1 MVDFLAENN
10 LCGQA
15 IVRIVSRGNAIIGEL
30 LRLSEFIPPAL
41 RIRDKSESQQKFVDI
56 VCDFTY
62 FKSAEAFELKI
73 DSRPDLQDLD
83 EEFRENYTEILTRF
97 YLVFESVHKYIIDL
111 NRYLEE
117 LNEGIYIQQTLETVL
132 LNEDGKQLLC
142 EALYLY
148 GVMLLVIDQRMEG
161 DVRERMLVSYYRYS
175 GARSSADSN
184 VDDVCK
190 LLRSTEY
197 SAGLGPSKRPPGY
210 PETYFQRVP
219 ISETFVSMLLGRLRS
234 DDIYNQ
240 LSAYPLPEHRS
251 TALGTQATMLYIIL
265 YFQPSVLHTQ
275 QAKMREIVD
284 KFFPDNWVISIYMGM
299 TVNLMEAWEPYKA
312 ARTALNNTMDQAN
325 IREQACRHASK
336 VEAVSK
342 DVQRF
347 LKEGM
352 LTDQY
357 VLNSI
362 PKLLN
367 SLRDCNVSLRWSMLH
382 TAEDAYDLGNKRS
395 RQVRDQV
402 ITDAQYNPLAVFQ
415 LLLDTAHFEFLLKE
429 MFRQML
435 AEKQSKWESYRQE
448 GCDHMVEL
456 AEVFSGNKPLM
467 HLKKNENLQAWF
479 REMSKQIA
487 SLSYDDA
494 MATGRKTVQLIQ
506 ALEEV
511 QEFHQLESNL
521 QVKQYLADTR
531 TFLHQMIRT
540 SNIREDVLITLH
552 IVGDLTYAWKIIDS
566 YTTIMQEGIKRD
578 PSLVTKLRATFLKL
592 ASALDLP
599 LLRINQANSPDLVS
613 VSQYYS
619 GELVAYVRKVLQI
632 IPESMFELLA
642 RVVHFQTRSIVEVPT
657 RLNKDK
663 LRDYAQLDARWQVAK
678 LTHAI
683 SVFTEGIL
691 MMKTTLVGI
700 IKVDPKQLLE
710 DGIRKELVQQV
721 SAALNSNLRF
731 NPKAKTS
738 ELLGKLEE
746 MAAQMDGFRRS
757 FEYIQDYVSIYS
769 LKIWQEEVS
778 RIINYNVEQECN
790 SFLRTKILDW
800 QSIYQSSHIPIPKFP
815 PIDESVTFIGRL
827 CREIL
832 RVTDPRTTC
841 YVDQLSTWYDGRSKQ
856 EVADRRLLAAVQG
869 ALGTFGMTGLD
880 RLLCFMIVRELQN
893 AVEYVQKS
901 VLKEKMLLDQFA
913 TFMKL
918 ASPLKTNIGN
928 ASKVYASIVSKSQK
942 VWPAYLDII
951 LKVGQLQIL
960 RRLVAY
966 ELGFSCKLDSKA
978 LFSALDTL
986 NRALLAE
993 VQAHYKDPSLPYP
1006 KEDNLLLSELAAYLD
1021 TAGINNP
1028 LNKIYITT
1036 KRLPF
1041 FPLINFVF
1049 VLAQLPRVQ
1058 LNKAQRV
1065 MCRRGTEAL
1074 DWPPLVVGILTLL
1087 KQFHGRNTEQFLGLL
1102 GQFARS
1108 ILEQASASQKVL
1120 EMPTDVTGALVF
1132 LEDFVQYAQL
1142 PRKVSEAHVP
1152 SYVLDGFRTIA

>member
-1 MVDFLAENN
+1 
-10 LCGQA
+10 
-15 IVRIVSRGNAIIGEL
+15 
-30 LRLSEFIPPAL
+30 
-41 RIRDKSESQQKFVDI
+41 
-56 VCDFTY
+56 
-62 FKSAEAFELKI
+62 
-73 DSRPDLQDLD
+73 
-83 EEFRENYTEILTRF
+83 
-97 YLVFESVHKYIIDL
+97 
-111 NRYLEE
+111 
-117 LNEGIYIQQTLETVL
+117 
-132 LNEDGKQLLC
+132 
-142 EALYLY
+142 
-148 GVMLLVIDQRMEG
+148 MLLVIDQRMEG

-197 SAGLGPSKRPPGY
+197 SAGLGPNKRPPGY

-219 ISETFVSMLLGRLRS
+219 VSETFVSMLLGRLRS

-240 LSAYPLPEHRS
+240 ISAYPLPEHRS
-251 TALGTQATMLYIIL
+251 TALGTQATMLYVIL

-284 KFFPDNWVISIYMGM
+284 KFFPDNWVSVLGTLVSSDYYP
-299 TVNLMEAWEPYKA
+299 VHAKQ
-312 ARTALNNTMDQAN
+312 QAGLSN
-325 IREQACRHASK
+325 WSCVLLLQACRHASK

-342 DVQRF
+342 DVKKF
-347 LKEGM
+347 LKEGT

-367 SLRDCNVSLRWSMLH
+367 SLRVCNVSLRWCMLH

-402 ITDAQYNPLAVFQ
+402 IADAQYNPLAVFQ
-415 LLLDTAHFEFLLKE
+415 LLLDTAQFEFLLKE

-435 AEKQSKWESYRQE
+435 AEKQSKWEDYRQE

-487 SLSYDDA
+487 SLSYGDA

-531 TFLHQMIRT
+531 KFLHQMIRT
-540 SNIREDVLITLH
+540 SNIREDVLITLQ

-566 YTTIMQEGIKRD
+566 YTTIMQQGIKCD

-632 IPESMFELLA
+632 IPESMFDLLA
-642 RVVHFQTRSIVEVPT
+642 RVVQFQTRSIVEVPT
-657 RLNKDK
+657 RLNKDQ

-721 SAALNSNLRF
+721 SAALHSNLRF

-738 ELLGKLEE
+738 ELLRKLEE

-790 SFLRTKILDW
+790 SFLRAKVQDW

-841 YVDQLSTWYDGRSKQ
+841 YVDQLSTWHDGRTKQ
-856 EVADRRLLAAVQG
+856 EVADSRLLAAVQR

-880 RLLCFMIVRELQN
+880 RLLCFMIVRELQ
-893 AVEYVQKS
+893 VRFLFYFIFPTV
-901 VLKEKMLLDQFA
+901 
-913 TFMKL
+913 
-918 ASPLKTNIGN
+918 PLSLFNVMPLPRT
-928 ASKVYASIVSKSQK
+928 Q
-942 VWPAYLDII
+942 
-951 LKVGQLQIL
+951 VGQLQIL

-966 ELGFSCKLDSKA
+966 ELGYSCKLDSKA

-986 NRALLAE
+986 NKALLAE

-1006 KEDNLLLSELAAYLD
+1006 KEDNLLLSELVAYLD

-1041 FPLINFVF
+1041 FPLINFAF

-1058 LNKAQRV
+1058 FNKAQL

-1074 DWPPLVVGILTLL
+1074 DWPPLVVGLLTLL
-1087 KQFHGRNTEQFLGLL
+1087 KQFHPRNTEQFLGLL